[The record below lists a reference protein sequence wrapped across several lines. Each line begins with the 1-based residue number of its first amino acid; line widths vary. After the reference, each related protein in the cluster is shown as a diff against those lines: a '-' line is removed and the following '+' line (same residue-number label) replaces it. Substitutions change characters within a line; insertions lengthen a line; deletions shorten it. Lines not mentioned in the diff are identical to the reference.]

1 MLSRNFKLQK
11 VGDLNWLEE
20 NYKFSQIAFSID
32 ELIILD
38 VSRETRDLENFCN
51 SIREITRE
59 CFVPITAGGGLRSI
73 EDAAM
78 LLKSGADKIVLNT
91 LLYDNPKEV
100 EKIANRFGN
109 QSIVASIDLKQ
120 KLTDYKVFIKNG
132 TKEIDLLAQDWIE
145 MISKMS
151 VGEIFLNSI
160 DKDGTAQ
167 GLDLSMLNVVQK
179 DFPFPVILSGGAGH
193 HNHLLEAFK
202 DSRVDA
208 VSTAHL
214 FNFVG
219 NGLSK
224 CREGLLDNGMC
235 LAKWENPSI

>member
-1 MLSRNFKLQK
+1 MLKKRLIFTLLFDTNNFMLSRNFKLQK

-151 VGEIFLNSI
+151 VF
-160 DKDGTAQ
+160 
-167 GLDLSMLNVVQK
+167 VVR
-179 DFPFPVILSGGAGH
+179 FG
-193 HNHLLEAFK
+193 
-202 DSRVDA
+202 
-208 VSTAHL
+208 
-214 FNFVG
+214 
-219 NGLSK
+219 
-224 CREGLLDNGMC
+224 
-235 LAKWENPSI
+235 